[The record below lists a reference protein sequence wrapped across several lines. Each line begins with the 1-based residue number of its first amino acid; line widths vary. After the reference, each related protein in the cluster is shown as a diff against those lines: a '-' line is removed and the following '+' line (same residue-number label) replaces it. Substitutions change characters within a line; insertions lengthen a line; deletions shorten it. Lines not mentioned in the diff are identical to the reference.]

1 MAEEEKRP
9 PSGIRRLRIPRG
21 LVPKKLLNEMDFV
34 LAKADIAF
42 SAQEWIGLFTI
53 VAIVLL
59 VLGALHAPFTGLIL
73 AVSAYGAMYIY
84 PRLQADKRRAALE
97 EALPDALHHMAVSI
111 RTGLVLESVIQE
123 ISTAEYSVL
132 SDEFTQIV
140 VEMHRGRPLKEALI
154 AFSKRSGSKQ
164 VERAMRLLL
173 EGVEAG
179 GPISD
184 VLEEVSDDI
193 RAIRIVQR
201 ERKSMTSQQISF
213 LAMASLFAGPFVMGV
228 VASLPAVMAQV
239 AGPIGGAEFP
249 LEEVQGVVTALT
261 FYVVAQACSAAMM
274 IGVVMFGDAK
284 KGFKFMIPMG
294 LVAYSVFA
302 FVRFVMPNIVSAF

>member
-1 MAEEEKRP
+1 MGLWAIKYSDEHEKWWVDVVVQDAP
-9 PSGIRRLRIPRG
+9 PAVARG
-21 LVPKKLLNEMDFV
+21 KVANRVVTE
-34 LAKADIAF
+34 
-42 SAQEWIGLFTI
+42 GFTE
-53 VAIVLL
+53 V
-59 VLGALHAPFTGLIL
+59 TGLIL

-123 ISTAEYSVL
+123 ISTAEYGVL
-132 SDEFTQIV
+132 SDEFAQIV

-184 VLEEVSDDI
+184 VLDEVSDDI
-193 RAIRIVQR
+193 RAIRVVQR

-213 LAMASLFAGPFVMGV
+213 LAMASLIAGPFVMGV
-228 VASLPAVMAQV
+228 VAFAVGTAAGVLLGKVMYVASGRRINPLIGAAGISAFPMSARVVQKVGLEANPHSHLLMHAAGANTAGQIASVV
-239 AGPIGGAEFP
+239 AGGA
-249 LEEVQGVVTALT
+249 V
-261 FYVVAQACSAAMM
+261 
-274 IGVVMFGDAK
+274 
-284 KGFKFMIPMG
+284 
-294 LVAYSVFA
+294 LVL
-302 FVRFVMPNIVSAF
+302 VRFFA

>member
-1 MAEEEKRP
+1 M
-9 PSGIRRLRIPRG
+9 PRG

-42 SAQEWIGLFTI
+42 SAQEWIGLFTV
-53 VAIVLL
+53 VAIILL
-59 VLGALHAPFTGLIL
+59 ALGTLLSPFTGLIL

-123 ISTAEYSVL
+123 ISTAEYGVL
-132 SDEFTQIV
+132 SDEFAQIV
-140 VEMHRGRPLKEALI
+140 VEMHRGRPLREALI

-184 VLEEVSDDI
+184 VLDEVSEDI
-193 RAIRIVQR
+193 RAIRVVQR

-249 LEEVQGVVTALT
+249 L
-261 FYVVAQACSAAMM
+261 
-274 IGVVMFGDAK
+274 
-284 KGFKFMIPMG
+284 
-294 LVAYSVFA
+294 
-302 FVRFVMPNIVSAF
+302 